1 MLLSIIAHRCGPGR
15 YPEQSLAAA
24 RHALALGAD
33 RVEMDVRYTRDGEPV
48 ICHDENTERVFGVD
62 GLCREMTLERFRTL
76 RHVDDPGC
84 PAHTLEDVF
93 DSPVR
98 PLLLHCKFSGPLLA
112 DLAGRIRD
120 RNLAGDY
127 VLGVQAAE
135 DVAIVHAACPEIRV
149 LAFMRQVEALTD
161 FLSGGAQFIRLWE
174 DWVTPERVRWVHE
187 AGKGLWVM
195 AGKPE
200 EGLVGVTDV
209 DRLLEW
215 RKLGVDGILINDV
228 AWAIGVLRPGGQ
240 A

>member
-1 MLLSIIAHRCGPGR
+1 MKLSIIAHRCGPGR

-48 ICHDENTERVFGVD
+48 ICHDENTARVFGVD
-62 GLCREMTLERFRTL
+62 GLCREMTLEKFRTL
-76 RHVDDPGC
+76 RHADDPNC
-84 PAHTLEDVF
+84 PAHTLADVF

-98 PLLLHCKFSGPLLA
+98 PLLLHCKFSGALLA

-120 RNLAGDY
+120 RNLARDC
-127 VLGVQAAE
+127 VLGVQDPG
-135 DVAIVHAACPEIRV
+135 DVAIVHAACPEIPV
-149 LAFMRQVEALTD
+149 LAFMRRVEALPD
-161 FLSGGAQFIRLWE
+161 FLGGGAAFIRLWE
-174 DWVTPERVRWVHE
+174 DWVTPERVRRVHE

-200 EGLVGVTDV
+200 EGLVGVTEA

-215 RKLGVDGILINDV
+215 RELGADGILINDV
-228 AWAIGVLRPGGQ
+228 AWAIGVLWPDGQ
-240 A
+240 I